1 MRTASW
7 NDVQARI
14 VSGRDFCLEPL
25 GVPELSGA
33 MLVNAAAEAGFRFVS
48 IFAHAPTP
56 EMQIDEVVADVVNNA
71 VRMDS
76 RDEQVADIDASFWH
90 ALLAVI

>member
-1 MRTASW
+1 MMRTVSW
-7 NDVQARI
+7 NDVQARV

-71 VRMDS
+71 VRRIAGTKRSPISM
-76 RDEQVADIDASFWH
+76 RHYGMRCWR
-90 ALLAVI
+90 